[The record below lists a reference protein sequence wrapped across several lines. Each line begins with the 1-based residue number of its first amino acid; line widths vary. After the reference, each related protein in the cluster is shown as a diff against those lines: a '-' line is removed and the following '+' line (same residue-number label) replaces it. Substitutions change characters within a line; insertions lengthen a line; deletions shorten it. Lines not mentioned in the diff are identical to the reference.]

1 MTLKVLGNLNRG
13 LLFVLSAP
21 AGTGKTTLMHMLADE
36 FDCVVQ
42 SISCTTRAPRQGEIH
57 GKNYHFLSKEEFEAK
72 IAAQEFIEYVQLYG
86 YYYGTSKHWVED
98 QLQKGRH
105 VVLVID
111 TQGAMLLKERC
122 QAVYIFIAPPSL
134 EVLSQRLTLRNT
146 ETAEHIATR
155 LSIAHDE
162 IAASYAYD
170 YRIVNDDLAV
180 AYQVLRSIII
190 AEEHR
195 VLPPKEESISWK
207 Q

>member
-1 MTLKVLGNLNRG
+1 MTLKVLGNLKRG

-42 SISCTTRAPRQGEIH
+42 SISSTTRMPRPGEID
-57 GKNYHFLSKEEFEAK
+57 GKNYHFLSKEEFERK
-72 IAAQEFIEYVQLYG
+72 IAANEFLESVQLYG
-86 YYYGTSKHWVED
+86 FYYGTSKCWVEE
-98 QLQKGRH
+98 QLQQGRH

-111 TQGAMLLKERC
+111 TQGAVLLKQCC

-134 EVLSQRLTLRNT
+134 EVLAQRLVLRNT
-146 ETAEHIATR
+146 ETAEHIAAR
-155 LSIAHDE
+155 LSIARDE
-162 IAASYAYD
+162 IAAASAYD
-170 YRIVNDDLAV
+170 YCIVNDDLAV

-195 VLPPKEESISWK
+195 VLSPT
-207 Q
+207 